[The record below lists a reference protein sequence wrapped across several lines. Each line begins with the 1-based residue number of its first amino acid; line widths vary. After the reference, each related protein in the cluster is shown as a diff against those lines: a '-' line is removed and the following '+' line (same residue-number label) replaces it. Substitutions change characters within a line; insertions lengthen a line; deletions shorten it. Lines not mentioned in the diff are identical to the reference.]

1 MVGGIVACAQALR
14 DALSVFEPGLL
25 SGEDCASLAEQLAVT
40 EKACAGARARAAL
53 RAAQCG
59 AHEKKGFADA
69 VDWLARAAGSST
81 GSARTTL
88 QTASELERCPPA
100 KEALLAGDLSV
111 DQAAAITSTESE
123 CPGSEAGLVDLARRS
138 SLATLRE
145 EARKRRMEAVNPE
158 ELHSRQHR
166 ARAVRHWRDQHGMVC
181 LRAELPPQTGVGL
194 VNPLDAETDRI
205 ARAARREGRPEARA
219 AHAADA
225 LVNLLTGKAG
235 SKAKGAEV
243 VIVCDLNSY
252 QRGEARSGE
261 VSHIVGGGPLPVWA
275 VRRQA
280 KDAFVKAVL
289 HDGVRIHTVAH
300 YGRHI
305 PAELRT
311 ALELGPVPAFDGAR
325 CVEDGCGRRHGLE
338 WDHVNPVANGGA
350 TSYDN
355 LKARCWPHHQ
365 AKTERDREAGLF
377 RVAARAGAPP

>member
-88 QTASELERCPPA
+88 QTASELERCPAA

-111 DQAAAITSTESE
+111 DQGAAITSTQSE

-166 ARAVRHWRDQHGMVC
+166 A
-181 LRAELPPQTGVGL
+181 ELSGTGVTSTGWCAFG
-194 VNPLDAETDRI
+194 PSCHP
-205 ARAARREGRPEARA
+205 RRG
-219 AHAADA
+219 
-225 LVNLLTGKAG
+225 
-235 SKAKGAEV
+235 
-243 VIVCDLNSY
+243 
-252 QRGEARSGE
+252 
-261 VSHIVGGGPLPVWA
+261 
-275 VRRQA
+275 
-280 KDAFVKAVL
+280 
-289 HDGVRIHTVAH
+289 
-300 YGRHI
+300 
-305 PAELRT
+305 
-311 ALELGPVPAFDGAR
+311 
-325 CVEDGCGRRHGLE
+325 
-338 WDHVNPVANGGA
+338 
-350 TSYDN
+350 
-355 LKARCWPHHQ
+355 
-365 AKTERDREAGLF
+365 
-377 RVAARAGAPP
+377 